1 MFLGPALGARRPVLL
16 VFQLLASVDN
26 GLILMKVTEDAVEAD
41 LREGATFLGSGVRLH
56 SLSLRLCQLLLQ
68 LIVAE
73 GSHKLELI
81 VLSIQLILNWGSIPG
96 TSGYWRLNF
105 SYTHFELVLLTYI
118 SWI

>member
-1 MFLGPALGARRPVLL
+1 
-16 VFQLLASVDN
+16 
-26 GLILMKVTEDAVEAD
+26 MKVTQDAIQAD
-41 LREGATFLGSGVRLH
+41 LREDASFLGLVVRLH
-56 SLSLRLCQLLLQ
+56 SLSLRLCQFLLQ

-96 TSGYWRLNF
+96 SPGYWRLNF
-105 SYTHFELVLLTYI
+105 SYTHYELCLLTYI